1 MKNCNEVPVIRQG
14 KHKELVVPNIKE
26 PLLQIIHY
34 SDIHL
39 AGDGWLQKRWIA
51 SRQVPLEHRQ
61 GLAGAR
67 LAILDAFED
76 VIGGLTVRDS
86 VWSNKPTWLVD
97 TGDGTTFG
105 EKNALN
111 EWDRRSTRFLQ
122 AAGKQARPLRVYGNH
137 DAWPQVH
144 PLGVLHAPWKMGT
157 HRDML
162 RSQHFKETWPE
173 PALAVPIPGTNGQIE
188 LFAVNTVDHELF
200 VNVLALGAAARDRD
214 WTHFQQIPRPT
225 PAGDLAKRALQHNSV
240 QNNFRIAAMHYPV
253 ADAAT
258 SGNPSLQKVLI
269 GRQRFAAELQ
279 TDTQVKPFITHLLL
293 AGHTHEPFPRVGN
306 LPNFLKS
313 AGHTPLIGGQCQIV
327 TGSLSQ
333 EALTRPTGSSGSN
346 WLESLMINNP
356 YQCTVLRFYHFPV
369 DTGKL
374 VMERATLAADDSSQ
388 FSYLPIARNS
398 GAWIESMDIAL

>member
-1 MKNCNEVPVIRQG
+1 MP
-14 KHKELVVPNIKE
+14 HSKE

-34 SDIHL
+34 SDIHM
-39 AGDGWLQKRWIA
+39 AGDGWLQKRWLA
-51 SRQVPLEHRQ
+51 SRHIPLEHRQ

-76 VIGGLTVRDS
+76 VIGGLTVRDPTWKS
-86 VWSNKPTWLVD
+86 KPTWLVD

-105 EKNALN
+105 ERKALIA
-111 EWDRRSTRFLQ
+111 WDQRSTRFAQ
-122 AAGKQARPLRVYGNH
+122 AAGKHATPLRVYGNH

-144 PLGVLHAPWKMGT
+144 PLGVLHAPWKMDT

-173 PALAVPIPGTNGQIE
+173 AALAVTIPGTGSQIE
-188 LFAVNTVDHELF
+188 MFAVNSVDHDLI
-200 VNVLALGAAARDRD
+200 VNVLALGTAARDRD

-225 PAGDLAKRALQHNSV
+225 PAADLASRAVQHSGYR
-240 QNNFRIAAMHYPV
+240 NNFRIAAMHFPV

-269 GRQRFAAELQ
+269 GRERFAAELQ
-279 TDTQVKPFITHLLL
+279 TDATVKPFVTHLLL
-293 AGHTHEPFPRVGN
+293 AGHTHEPFPRVGS
-306 LPNFLKS
+306 LPNHLKS
-313 AGHTPLIGGQCQIV
+313 AGHPPLTAGQCQIV

-333 EALTRPTGSSGSN
+333 EALTRPPGATGAT
-346 WLESLMINNP
+346 WLKSLMFNNP
-356 YQCTVLRFYHFPV
+356 YQCTVLRFYHFPQEP
-369 DTGKL
+369 GKL

-398 GAWIESMDIAL
+398 AAWVESMDIAL